1 MNKVLIA
8 GGDSFIY
15 GSDLKDCDYTTHSKN
30 TMSALLAKDM
40 QYVCSASP
48 GYSNMAIA
56 RTTILD
62 CEKYKDKDLFV
73 FVSWTFKNRFEFKFA
88 YNPHQNKDDPN
99 WCSFNSKDLDYFN
112 FGNFKIFGSSIAQDF
127 KPDTIKFLNM
137 FYRHVGHDNVYEYYA
152 TLKEIV
158 FLQNYLNVKNIPY
171 IFTLANNFFLEPIDD
186 ENISVLL
193 KLIDFDKWFL
203 FDNCFGFV
211 QWAEINKYEKRDIH
225 PVEEAHKDAYI
236 LIKDFLNEK
245 TNFFN

>member
-15 GSDLKDCDYTTHSKN
+15 GLDLKDCNYTTHSKN

-40 QYVCSASP
+40 QYVCSAYP

-88 YNPHQNKDDPN
+88 YSPHQDEDDSE

-112 FGNFKIFGSSIAQDF
+112 FRKFKIFGSSIKQHF
-127 KPDTIKFLNM
+127 KPDTIKFLNT
-137 FYRHVGHDNVYEYYA
+137 FYRHVGHDDVYEYYI

-158 FLQNYLNVKNIPY
+158 FLQNYLKVKNIPY
-171 IFTLANNFFLEPIDD
+171 IFTLANNFFLKHIDD

-193 KLIDFDKWFL
+193 KLIDFDKWFF
-203 FDNCFGFV
+203 FDNSFGFL
-211 QWAEINKYEKRDIH
+211 QWAEINKYEKKDEH